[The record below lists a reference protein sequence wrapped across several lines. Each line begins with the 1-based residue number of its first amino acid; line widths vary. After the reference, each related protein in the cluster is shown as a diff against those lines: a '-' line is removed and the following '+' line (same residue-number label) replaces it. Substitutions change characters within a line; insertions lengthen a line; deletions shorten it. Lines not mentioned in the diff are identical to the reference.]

1 MSSSSVSLGVA
12 IWAGARAM
20 LKLFAVL
27 GAGAL
32 TFRLGLF
39 DRATIKTMGK
49 MFVHVYLPALIFA
62 KTAVAITPTNAPYI
76 LLLVIFASGY
86 LALGHL
92 VGYLLYRMLPNAWLP
107 AHFRTSIVS
116 IAAYGNHGDFVLSII
131 ASVGAAAPFAPGDAD
146 RGIAY
151 VSVWY
156 AVFNVWF
163 YAIGIQCIERDF
175 RGFAVTAVDQRDSE
189 LLDGVVVKEPTPVT
203 DEDDDDDDDEHES
216 AEGIR
221 MRSPALLSVPD
232 HSPRARAASTSSSA
246 RLSAP
251 PPPLSTPH
259 RPAWSRTLL
268 KFWTHPVVRS
278 LLLPPN
284 IALALGLVV
293 ALTPI
298 SKWMIPIASGPPLG
312 WLYDASQFLG
322 QAAIPLSMTLV
333 GAALTTI
340 DADRAALK
348 RIENRGV
355 LISAVA
361 LAVYRLVLVP
371 VIGIAIVQAATNAGW
386 VPKDDL
392 MLRFVLMAEACVPTA
407 QICIIMTQFYHPR
420 GESKEAALVM
430 LVQYLASFFTVT
442 IALAYIYTI
451 LT

>member
-1 MSSSSVSLGVA
+1 
-12 IWAGARAM
+12 M

-92 VGYLLYRMLPNAWLP
+92 VGYLLYRMLPDAWLP
-107 AHFRTSIVS
+107 AHFRTSLVS

-175 RGFAVTAVDQRDSE
+175 RGFAVGAVDHRDSE
-189 LLDGVVVKEPTPVT
+189 LLDRVVVKEPTPAT
-203 DEDDDDDDDEHES
+203 DEDDDENEDEG

-221 MRSPALLSVPD
+221 MRSPALLSI
-232 HSPRARAASTSSSA
+232 
-246 RLSAP
+246 
-251 PPPLSTPH
+251 
-259 RPAWSRTLL
+259 W
-268 KFWTHPVVRS
+268 KHPVVQS
-278 LLLPPN
+278 LMLPPN

-355 LISAVA
+355 LISAAA
-361 LAVYRLVLVP
+361 LALYRLVLVP
-371 VIGIAIVQAATNAGW
+371 VIGIAIVQAATKAGW

-392 MLRFVLMAEACVPTA
+392 MLRFVLMVEACVPTA